1 MATFH
6 LIEPYKDYSGK
17 TCSHSNIINML
28 GHTGVRRGKQ
38 WTSQICNPRDL
49 KTKPLTN
56 LESDARDRFK
66 AVRLAVKGIKTDNTK
81 YTQAVA
87 AFALVRDQYKS
98 FDSYLW
104 DVEGQKYDEAQLE
117 N

>member
-17 TCSHSNIINML
+17 TCKHSNIINCL

-38 WTSQICNPRDL
+38 WTTSICNKRDY
-49 KTKPLTN
+49 TVNPLSAGEIRRQN
-56 LESDARDRFK
+56 RFK
-66 AVRLAVKGIKTDNTK
+66 AVREAVQTIKSNPTK
-81 YTQAVA
+81 YATAAA
-87 AFALVRDQYKS
+87 AFQEVKNQYKS

-104 DVEGQKYDEAQLE
+104 LTEQDKWDNDNE
-117 N
+117 